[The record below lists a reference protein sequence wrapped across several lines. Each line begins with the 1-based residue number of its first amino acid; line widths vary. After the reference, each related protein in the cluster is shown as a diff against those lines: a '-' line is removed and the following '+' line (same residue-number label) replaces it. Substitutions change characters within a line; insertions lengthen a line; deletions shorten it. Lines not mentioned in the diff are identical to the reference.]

1 MVDFAQPIAHLHDLL
16 HIKHNFA
23 SVVGVALRKHFGFL
37 VAMTITSSYDVG
49 LSYSTGHLDSK
60 LSRCEGSFP
69 RS

>member
-1 MVDFAQPIAHLHDLL
+1 
-16 HIKHNFA
+16 
-23 SVVGVALRKHFGFL
+23 
-37 VAMTITSSYDVG
+37 MTITSSYDVG